1 MSFFDTTPI
10 GRIVNRFSKDQD
22 EIDTALP
29 FNMEN
34 FLQFCLLVT
43 YTLATIS
50 GVFPELL
57 IAVIILGVIFA
68 SILLLDFLSAAITLF
83 VGLFVVL
90 GPASISP
97 ALKGL
102 ALSYTIQLTGTL
114 QYTVKLST
122 ELEAR
127 FTSVERLQEYITD
140 CVSEAPRKVKHA
152 AIPDGWPIKGAI
164 TFQGYQMKY
173 RENTPIVLNGLNLS
187 IAGREKIGIVGRTG
201 SGKSSLIAALLRL
214 VEPAGGKIFID
225 DIDTSLIGLEDLRS
239 KLSVIPQDPV
249 LFVGS
254 VRYNLDPFNCYNEEA
269 IWQALEKTYMKET
282 ISNLPEKL
290 DSQVVENG
298 ENFSVG
304 ERQLICMARALLRNA
319 KIILL
324 DEATASIDSETDSLI
339 QHTIRESF
347 QDCTMLTIA
356 HRINTV
362 LEYDKILVME
372 NGQVSRL
379 LH

>member
-1 MSFFDTTPI
+1 MK
-10 GRIVNRFSKDQD
+10 R
-22 EIDTALP
+22 
-29 FNMEN
+29 MEN
-34 FLQFCLLVT
+34 ISRSPWISLTTSTIQGLTTIHAYDKREQYIELFKGMNDTNSNHFLLFNCGNRWL
-43 YTLATIS
+43 S
-50 GVFPELL
+50 FR
-57 IAVIILGVIFA
+57 
-68 SILLLDFLSAAITLF
+68 LDFLSAAVTLF

-201 SGKSSLIAALLRL
+201 S
-214 VEPAGGKIFID
+214 AGGKVFID

-304 ERQLICMARALLRNA
+304 ERQLICMARALLRNS

-324 DEATASIDSETDSLI
+324 DEATASIDTETDSLI

>member
-68 SILLLDFLSAAITLF
+68 SILL
-83 VGLFVVL
+83 
-90 GPASISP
+90 
-97 ALKGL
+97 
-102 ALSYTIQLTGTL
+102 
-114 QYTVKLST
+114 
-122 ELEAR
+122 
-127 FTSVERLQEYITD
+127 
-140 CVSEAPRKVKHA
+140 
-152 AIPDGWPIKGAI
+152 
-164 TFQGYQMKY
+164 
-173 RENTPIVLNGLNLS
+173 
-187 IAGREKIGIVGRTG
+187 
-201 SGKSSLIAALLRL
+201 
-214 VEPAGGKIFID
+214 
-225 DIDTSLIGLEDLRS
+225 
-239 KLSVIPQDPV
+239 
-249 LFVGS
+249 
-254 VRYNLDPFNCYNEEA
+254 YNLDPFNCYNEEA

-290 DSQVVENG
+290 DTQVVENG

-339 QHTIRESF
+339 QRTIRETF

-362 LEYDKILVME
+362 LECDKILVME
-372 NGQVSRL
+372 NGKVSRL

>member
-29 FNMEN
+29 FNIEN

-57 IAVIILGVIFA
+57 IAVIILGVIVA
-68 SILLLDFLSAAITLF
+68 SILFVFQRTIREMKRMENISRSPWISLTTSTIQGLTTIHAYDKREQYIELLDFLSAVVTLF
-83 VGLFVVL
+83 VGLLVVL

-102 ALSYTIQLTGTL
+102 ALSYTIQLTGML
-114 QYTVKLST
+114 QYVVTLST

-127 FTSVERLQEYITD
+127 FTSVERLQEYITG

-152 AIPDGWPIKGAI
+152 AIPDGWPLKGAI
-164 TFQGYQMKY
+164 TFQGYQM
-173 RENTPIVLNGLNLS
+173 
-187 IAGREKIGIVGRTG
+187 
-201 SGKSSLIAALLRL
+201 
-214 VEPAGGKIFID
+214 
-225 DIDTSLIGLEDLRS
+225 
-239 KLSVIPQDPV
+239 
-249 LFVGS
+249 
-254 VRYNLDPFNCYNEEA
+254 RYNLDPFNCYNEEV

-290 DSQVVENG
+290 DSKLVENG

-304 ERQLICMARALLRNA
+304 ERQLICMARALLRNS

>member
-29 FNMEN
+29 FNIDN
-34 FLQFCLLVT
+34 FLQHCLLVT

-50 GVFPELL
+50 WVFPELL

-68 SILLLDFLSAAITLF
+68 SILL
-83 VGLFVVL
+83 
-90 GPASISP
+90 
-97 ALKGL
+97 
-102 ALSYTIQLTGTL
+102 
-114 QYTVKLST
+114 
-122 ELEAR
+122 
-127 FTSVERLQEYITD
+127 
-140 CVSEAPRKVKHA
+140 
-152 AIPDGWPIKGAI
+152 
-164 TFQGYQMKY
+164 
-173 RENTPIVLNGLNLS
+173 
-187 IAGREKIGIVGRTG
+187 
-201 SGKSSLIAALLRL
+201 
-214 VEPAGGKIFID
+214 
-225 DIDTSLIGLEDLRS
+225 
-239 KLSVIPQDPV
+239 
-249 LFVGS
+249 
-254 VRYNLDPFNCYNEEA
+254 YNLDPFNCYNEEA

-290 DSQVVENG
+290 DSKVVENG

-304 ERQLICMARALLRNA
+304 ERQLICMARALLRNS